1 MYSEIL
7 VPTDGSKAAE
17 RAIDHALDLAK
28 TYDARIHAL
37 YVVDTSIYTSLDAGA
52 DVVIDAL
59 EREGDAA
66 TRHVSKA
73 AEEAGIEVQ
82 AEVVT
87 GTAYRSIREYIDDHA
102 IDLVVM
108 GTHGR
113 TGLSHYLLGS
123 VTERVV
129 RTSPVPVLTIRLD
142 DEEDETDAANEET
155 DAANEETD
163 ADAETEE

>member
-1 MYSEIL
+1 MYREIL
-7 VPTDGSKAAE
+7 VPTDGSRAAE

-66 TRHVSKA
+66 TRHVREA
-73 AEEAGIEVQ
+73 GEEAGIDVQ

-87 GTAYRSIREYIDDHA
+87 GTAYRSIREYIDDHD

-142 DEEDETDAANEET
+142 DEDEDDAADEET
-155 DAANEETD
+155 DAEAEAEE
-163 ADAETEE
+163 

>member
-66 TRHVSKA
+66 TRHVREA
-73 AEEAGIEVQ
+73 AEEAGIDVQ

-87 GTAYRSIREYIDDHA
+87 GTAYRSIREYIDDHD

-142 DEEDETDAANEET
+142 DEDEDEADADES
-155 DAANEETD
+155 
-163 ADAETEE
+163 ADAEAEE

>member
-7 VPTDGSKAAE
+7 VPTDGSRAAE

-66 TRHVSKA
+66 TRHVLAA
-73 AEEAGIEVQ
+73 AEEAGIDAQ

-87 GTAYRSIREYIDDHA
+87 GTAYRSIREYIDDHD

-142 DEEDETDAANEET
+142 DEEDEADAVDEET
-155 DAANEETD
+155 DAEAEE
-163 ADAETEE
+163 

>member
-17 RAIDHALDLAK
+17 RAIDHALDIAE

-66 TRHVSKA
+66 TRHVREA
-73 AEEAGIEVQ
+73 AEEAGIDVQ

-87 GTAYRSIREYIDDHA
+87 GTAYRSIREYIDDHD

-142 DEEDETDAANEET
+142 DEDEDEADADES
-155 DAANEETD
+155 
-163 ADAETEE
+163 ADAEAEE

>member
-17 RAIDHALDLAK
+17 RAIDHALDIAK
-28 TYDARIHAL
+28 TYGARVHAL

-59 EREGDAA
+59 EREGDVA
-66 TRHVSKA
+66 TKHVRAA
-73 AEEAGIEVQ
+73 AEEAGVEVVS
-82 AEVVT
+82 EVVT
-87 GTAYRSIREYIDDHA
+87 GTAYRSIHDYIDSHD

-129 RTSPVPVLTIRLD
+129 RTCPVPVLTVRMS
-142 DEEDETDAANEET
+142 DEEAESAASSDDAAST
-155 DAANEETD
+155 GDANES
-163 ADAETEE
+163 A

>member
-7 VPTDGSKAAE
+7 VPTDGSRAAE
-17 RAIDHALDLAK
+17 RAIDHALDLAT

-37 YVVDTSIYTSLDAGA
+37 YVIDTSIYTSLDAGA

-66 TRHVSKA
+66 TRHVGEA
-73 AEEAGIEVQ
+73 AEEAGVDVQ

-87 GTAYRSIREYIDDHA
+87 GTAYRSIREYIDDHD

-142 DEEDETDAANEET
+142 DEDEEDDADESA
-155 DAANEETD
+155 D
-163 ADAETEE
+163 ADAEAAE

>member
-1 MYSEIL
+1 MYREIL

-17 RAIDHALDLAK
+17 RAIDHALDLAE

-66 TRHVSKA
+66 TRHVREA
-73 AEEAGIEVQ
+73 AEEAGIDVQ

-87 GTAYRSIREYIDDHA
+87 GTAYRSIREYIDGHD

-142 DEEDETDAANEET
+142 DDEENEADAADE
-155 DAANEETD
+155 ATD
-163 ADAETEE
+163 ADADAEA

>member
-1 MYSEIL
+1 MYDEIL
-7 VPTDGSKAAE
+7 VPTDGSKAAGH
-17 RAIDHALDLAK
+17 AIDHALDIAK
-28 TYDARIHAL
+28 TYGATIHAL

-66 TRHVSKA
+66 TKHVLEA
-73 AEEAGIEVQ
+73 AEEAGVEAD

-87 GTAYRSIREYIDDHA
+87 GTAYRSIQQYIDDHA

-123 VTERVV
+123 VTERIV
-129 RTSPVPVLTIRLD
+129 RTSPVPVLTVRM
-142 DEEDETDAANEET
+142 EKEDEKAEGDASGEET
-155 DAANEETD
+155 AEPEE
-163 ADAETEE
+163 

>member
-17 RAIDHALDLAK
+17 RAIDHALDIAE

-66 TRHVSKA
+66 TRHVREA
-73 AEEAGIEVQ
+73 ADEVGIDVQ

-87 GTAYRSIREYIDDHA
+87 GTAYRSIRKYIDDHD

-142 DEEDETDAANEET
+142 DEDEDEADADESA
-155 DAANEETD
+155 D
-163 ADAETEE
+163 ADAEAEE

>member
-66 TRHVSKA
+66 TRHVSEA

-142 DEEDETDAANEET
+142 DEDEADAA
-155 DAANEETD
+155 DEETD

>member
-7 VPTDGSKAAE
+7 VPTDGSRAAE

-66 TRHVSKA
+66 TRHVLAA
-73 AEEAGIEVQ
+73 AEEAGIDAQ

-87 GTAYRSIREYIDDHA
+87 GTAYRSIREYIDDHD
-102 IDLVVM
+102 INLVVM

-142 DEEDETDAANEET
+142 DEEDEADAVDEET
-155 DAANEETD
+155 DAEAEE
-163 ADAETEE
+163 

>member
-17 RAIDHALDLAK
+17 RAIDHALDIAE

-66 TRHVSKA
+66 TRHVREA
-73 AEEAGIEVQ
+73 AEEAGIDVQ

-87 GTAYRSIREYIDDHA
+87 GTAYRSIREYIDDHD

-142 DEEDETDAANEET
+142 DEDEDEADADESA
-155 DAANEETD
+155 D
-163 ADAETEE
+163 ADAEAEE

>member
-1 MYSEIL
+1 MYNEIL

-17 RAIDHALDLAK
+17 RAIDHALDLAE

-66 TRHVSKA
+66 TRHVREA
-73 AEEAGIEVQ
+73 ADEVGIDVQ

-87 GTAYRSIREYIDDHA
+87 GTAYRSIRKYIDDHD

-142 DEEDETDAANEET
+142 DEDEDEADADESA
-155 DAANEETD
+155 D
-163 ADAETEE
+163 ADAEAEE